1 MAETS
6 VPSMSVSMMMPVMP
20 MITMLMCHTTVAS
33 ILNGSFP
40 YGSNVVD
47 QNAKEPFVIVSDLMK
62 IFN

>member
-6 VPSMSVSMMMPVMP
+6 VPSMSVSMMMMMV
-20 MITMLMCHTTVAS
+20 LMYPTTVAS

>member
-6 VPSMSVSMMMPVMP
+6 VPSMSVSMMMPM
-20 MITMLMCHTTVAS
+20 TMVLMYPTTVAS

>member
-6 VPSMSVSMMMPVMP
+6 VPSMSVSMMMMMMV
-20 MITMLMCHTTVAS
+20 LMYPTTVAS

>member
-6 VPSMSVSMMMPVMP
+6 VPSMSVSMMMMMV
-20 MITMLMCHTTVAS
+20 LMYPTTVAS

-47 QNAKEPFVIVSDLMK
+47 QNAKEPSVIVSNLMK
-62 IFN
+62 IFD